1 MNLNLKDKNIL
12 ITGGSKGIGLSIA
25 ESFLA
30 EGANI
35 TITSRDA
42 LNLEKA
48 VSHLTAMGFKSDH
61 IKTVALDLSKS
72 DDCNALHKKFPNID
86 VLINNAG
93 AIPGG
98 NIFEIDEEK
107 WRASWELKVYG
118 YINLTRLYLKTMQ
131 ERKKGVICNIIG
143 MAGIAPRFEYICGAA
158 ANSALIAFTQAIGGA
173 SVRSGVR
180 VFGIN
185 PSATKSDRM
194 ETMLKK
200 TATDKLGDPSRW
212 MELTTAMPFGRMA
225 EPSEIAHLAVFGC
238 SDMCGYLSGTVI
250 NVDGGQ
256 NYSTPQK

>member
-1 MNLNLKDKNIL
+1 MKLNLKNKTVL

-30 EGANI
+30 EGASI
-35 TITSRDA
+35 IITSRDA
-42 LNLEKA
+42 GNLEKA
-48 VSHLTAMGFKSDH
+48 LSHLTSTGFKSEH
-61 IKTVALDLSKS
+61 IKTEALDLSKS
-72 DDCNALHKKFPNID
+72 SDCNALYKKFPNID
-86 VLINNAG
+86 ILINNAG

-107 WRASWELKVYG
+107 WRASWELKVFG
-118 YINLTRLYLKTMQ
+118 YINLTRLYLKNMQ
-131 ERKKGVICNIIG
+131 EKKNGVICNIIG
-143 MAGIAPRFEYICGAA
+143 MAGIAPRYEYICGAA

-200 TATDKLGDPSRW
+200 TATDKLGDASRW
-212 MELTTAMPFGRMA
+212 MELTTALPFGRMA

-238 SDMCGYLSGTVI
+238 SDLCGYLSGTVI

-256 NYSTPQK
+256 NFNPPQK